1 VQITAPH
8 PHCRGPHHIAFR
20 KEISLDLCMSN
31 KELQCID
38 SLSVCCTADRGPSD
52 AAETQQHED
61 FVSRI
66 EGFIKK
72 LSFFGPKG

>member
-1 VQITAPH
+1 
-8 PHCRGPHHIAFR
+8 
-20 KEISLDLCMSN
+20 MSN

-66 EGFIKK
+66 EAFIKK
-72 LSFFGPKG
+72 LSFFGLEGWLMINQSSSKLTKWNEDNG

>member
-1 VQITAPH
+1 
-8 PHCRGPHHIAFR
+8 
-20 KEISLDLCMSN
+20 MSN

-66 EGFIKK
+66 EAFIKK
-72 LSFFGPKG
+72 LSFFGLEG